1 MTLIVYDY
9 RIVYYV
15 TYYKIYLCKD
25 VKNVDFVALSG
36 DDPCFFVCSMHII
49 AMSNCVL
56 LLKRFLYL
64 LSIHLGEMQK
74 EVL

>member
-1 MTLIVYDY
+1 MLHIT
-9 RIVYYV
+9 RF
-15 TYYKIYLCKD
+15 TYAKMLKS
-25 VKNVDFVALSG
+25 VDFIALLG

>member
-25 VKNVDFVALSG
+25 VKNVDFIALPG
-36 DDPCFFVCSMHII
+36 DEPCFFARVMHII
-49 AMSNCVL
+49 AMLNCVL